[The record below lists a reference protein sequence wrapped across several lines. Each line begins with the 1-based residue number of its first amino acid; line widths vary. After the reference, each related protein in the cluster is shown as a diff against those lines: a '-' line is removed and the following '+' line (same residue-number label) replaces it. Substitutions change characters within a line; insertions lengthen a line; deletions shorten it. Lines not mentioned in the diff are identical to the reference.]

1 MRASFRSRLKRPRS
15 MVTAR
20 SVVGQ
25 MFILLIGLVL
35 LLVAASVLVL
45 YLHVRHGAKD
55 GAATRS
61 LVTAQSFAGA
71 PGTAEALRS
80 PDPTA
85 VLQPRAEGVRER
97 THTDFVVVLN
107 REGIRFTHPDPD
119 RIGERF
125 IGTFEPAREGKVV
138 RETTE
143 GTLGPSVRSVVPVR
157 DEDGEVIGMVAA
169 GVTLERINLVA
180 INELPL
186 LLGAGAGA
194 VALATGTAALVSRR
208 LLRQTRG
215 MGPAEIT
222 RMYERHDA
230 VLHAVREGM
239 VIVDAKGRL
248 LLLNE
253 EAARLLGLPDD
264 ATGRDIGDLGLDKAT
279 VALLSSGDEVTDEVH
294 MAGGRLL
301 TVNHRLTAP
310 AGRPG
315 GTVTTL
321 RDTTEL
327 RAASGRAEAAQK
339 RLELLYA
346 AGIAIGTTLDVIR
359 TAEELTEVAVPEF
372 ADYVTVDLVEPVFRG
387 GDSNGAENRM
397 RRAATGGGTPG
408 RPVRGPRT
416 TLRLNADIPQVRAL
430 AAGRAVVEND
440 LHGTDWWQAGDEEY
454 AAGLMRHGFHAVICA
469 PLHARGVVLGV
480 AGFWRAGRQERFDG
494 EDLSLAEE
502 LAART
507 AVCVD
512 NARRYA
518 REHELAAT
526 LQRSLL
532 PRRLPEQN
540 AVEAAYRYQPAEA
553 VGGDFFDVIPLS
565 GARVA
570 LVVGDVVGHGLHA
583 AAAMGRLRT
592 AVHNFAALDLPPD
605 ELLGRLDELAD
616 RDGRETAS
624 GDASGRGTGDRD
636 GGDGGNSGDG
646 LDTDG
651 SGAVTGAT
659 CLYAIYDPVERLC
672 TLATAGHLPPALVHP
687 DGTVEFPR
695 LIAHPPLGVAGMPF
709 EPTELRLA
717 EGTRVVLYTD
727 GLIEARDRDIDVGLG
742 LLRDALTGAP
752 DDPDAACDRV
762 LDALL
767 PERPTDDVAVLIART
782 QALALGQVASW
793 DVPFTPS
800 AVAEGRAAAGRQLA
814 AWGLAEIAFITEL
827 ILSEMITNA
836 LVHGS
841 APIRVRLLRDRTL
854 ICEVS
859 DGSSTSPHLRNA
871 TATDEGGRG
880 LFLVAQYA
888 DRWGTRYTAEGK
900 VIWAEQRLP
909 HRPRR

>member
-1 MRASFRSRLKRPRS
+1 
-15 MVTAR
+15 
-20 SVVGQ
+20 

-35 LLVAASVLVL
+35 LLVAASVLIL

-61 LVTAQSFAGA
+61 LVTAQTFANA
-71 PGTAEALRS
+71 PGTAEAIRS
-80 PDPTA
+80 SDPTA
-85 VLQPRAEGVRER
+85 ELQPRAEEVRER

-169 GVTLERINLVA
+169 GVTLERIDLAA

-186 LLGAGAGA
+186 LLGAGAA
-194 VALATGTAALVSRR
+194 VVVLATGAAGLVSRR

-222 RMYERHDA
+222 RMYEQHDA

-239 VIVDAKGRL
+239 VIVDDRRRL
-248 LLLNE
+248 LLMNE
-253 EAARLLGLPDD
+253 EAKRLLGLPDD
-264 ATGRDIGDLGLDKAT
+264 ATGRDIDDLGLDRAT
-279 VALLSSGDEVTDEVH
+279 VALLSSEDAVTDEVH

-301 TVNHRLTAP
+301 TVNHRLTVP
-310 AGRPG
+310 PGRPG
-315 GTVTTL
+315 STVTTL

-408 RPVRGPRT
+408 HPVRGPHT

-454 AAGLMRHGFHAVICA
+454 AASLMRHGFHATICA

-480 AGFWRAGRQERFDG
+480 AGFWRAERQEPFDG

-518 REHELAAT
+518 REHEMAAT

-532 PRRLPEQN
+532 PRGLPEQN
-540 AVEAAYRYQPAEA
+540 AVETAYRYRPAEA

-583 AAAMGRLRT
+583 AATMGRLRT

-616 RDGRETAS
+616 RDDRDSDGRE
-624 GDASGRGTGDRD
+624 GQ
-636 GGDGGNSGDG
+636 DG
-646 LDTDG
+646 LDADG
-651 SGAVTGAT
+651 TGAVTGAT

-672 TLATAGHLPPALVHP
+672 TLATAGHLPPVLVHP
-687 DGTVEFPR
+687 DGTVEFPE
-695 LIAHPPLGVAGMPF
+695 LTAHPPLGVAGMPF

-717 EGTRVVLYTD
+717 EGTRIVLYTD

-762 LDALL
+762 LEALL

-782 QALALGQVASW
+782 KALAPQQVASW

-814 AWGLAEIAFITEL
+814 AWGLTEIVFITEL

-841 APIRVRLLRDRTL
+841 GPIRVRLLRDRTL

-859 DGSSTSPHLRNA
+859 DGSSTSPHPRNA
-871 TATDEGGRG
+871 AATDEGGRG